1 MEKALRAGHRETL
14 SPLIDSLEKELAPAV
29 AAAST
34 IFPMSS
40 TCCGTPVPATDGA
53 SRSRPAILVI
63 DDETSVHD
71 LLVDVFRDDYEV
83 LEAHE
88 GVAGLQ
94 LARLKSPDL
103 ILLDVMMPGLDGYE
117 VCEQLKKDPQT
128 REIAVLFLTGA
139 RDVHSEIKGLLLGA
153 TDFVSKPIHSAA
165 LKARV
170 SESDQPQEGAG

>member
-1 MEKALRAGHRETL
+1 MLLTFHERYANAIAELKEDLAAHKDDEAQRLAHSLKSLAAALEANQLADAAFAVEKALRAGHRETL
-14 SPLIDSLEKELAPAV
+14 SPLIDSLDKELAPAV

-34 IFPMSS
+34 ILPMRS
-40 TCCGTPVPATDGA
+40 TLPDAIPTSGSA

-88 GVAGLQ
+88 GLTGLQ

-103 ILLDVMMPGLDGYE
+103 ILLDVMMPG
-117 VCEQLKKDPQT
+117 
-128 REIAVLFLTGA
+128 TG
-139 RDVHSEIKGLLLGA
+139 
-153 TDFVSKPIHSAA
+153 
-165 LKARV
+165 RV
-170 SESDQPQEGAG
+170 